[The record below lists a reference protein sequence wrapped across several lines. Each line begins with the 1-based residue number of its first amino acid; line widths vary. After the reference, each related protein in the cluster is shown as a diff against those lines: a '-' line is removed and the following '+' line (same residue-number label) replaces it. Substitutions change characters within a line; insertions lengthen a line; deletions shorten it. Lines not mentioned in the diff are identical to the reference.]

1 MINNYFKHV
10 FVINRKC
17 DIERMKKTHDILVKN
32 NIKYKRFDAVVI
44 KEKVDSHVTNEML
57 GCGLSHRNI
66 WEYIVHNKLKNVL
79 IFEDDM
85 FLTNDWKVHF
95 KKAIKQLPNEWDIF
109 TLGSFGIK
117 QDSDKYNSPFNF
129 IFYIIVTMLGV
140 YNKKNKQLN
149 DNIVIP
155 YFFTGLYGYAVSYNG
170 AKKLLSL
177 INDIN
182 FHIDVLI
189 SCKSEQLNIYSLK
202 NDIVYQRIEEST
214 ISTNATVNVKQ
225 ESDLVMTPA
234 CQDINYKIHL
244 NILNIIDDKNI
255 KYDYYMN
262 VPVYKLRIGDEPGC
276 NIIING
282 WFILIVLIIFILV
295 IFT

>member
-17 DIERMKKTHDILVKN
+17 DIERMKKTHNILVKN
-32 NIKYKRFDAVVI
+32 NIQYKRFDAIVI
-44 KEKVDSHVTNEML
+44 NNNVDSHVTNEML
-57 GCGLSHRNI
+57 GCGLSHKTI
-66 WEYIVHNKLKNVL
+66 WEYVVQNKLKNVL

-85 FLTNDWKVHF
+85 FLIKDWKDHF
-95 KKAIKQLPNEWDIF
+95 KKAIKQLPNDWDIF

-129 IFYIIVTMLGV
+129 IFYIIVTMLGI
-140 YNKKNKQLN
+140 YNKKNKQLT
-149 DNIVIP
+149 DNILVP

-202 NDIVYQRIEEST
+202 NDIVYQRTEEST
-214 ISTNATVNVKQ
+214 ISTYGKNKKDLNIENRELVNR
-225 ESDLVMTPA
+225 
-234 CQDINYKIHL
+234 DINYKIHL

-262 VPVYKLRIGDEPGC
+262 VPVYKLRIGEEPGY

-282 WFILIVLIIFILV
+282 WFILIVLIIFIVL